1 MSSQGRLLN
10 PPTVRILYFSPS
22 IFHHLLQIIAV
33 LLLLAISRKR
43 IYQSWAFS
51 DPPDIDHKFET
62 KSLSHHPCKKVK
74 TVKGLSHDRC
84 KKSAILEWKYWQ
96 RGRKRCVQEMD
107 RGRFPS
113 RTENHFVVTSLSL
126 SSFPFVITT
135 NHDHEQ
141 LVLWFCEWYFSENI
155 SPPICVIWIF
165 EAITIFQ
172 SALFHF
178 HAQTF
183 LVFWMENIRIDG
195 DIIDIIWGY
204 LLI

>member
-22 IFHHLLQIIAV
+22 ISHHLLQIIAV
-33 LLLLAISRKR
+33 PLLLAISRKR

-51 DPPDIDHKFET
+51 DPPDIDQKFEIFVT
-62 KSLSHHPCKKVK
+62 PYLDKSENFVTRSLQ
-74 TVKGLSHDRC
+74 
-84 KKSAILEWKYWQ
+84 KSAILEWKYWQ

-107 RGRFPS
+107 WGRFPS

-141 LVLWFCEWYFSENI
+141 LVLWFCEWYFSENVF
-155 SPPICVIWIF
+155 PPICVIWIF
-165 EAITIFQ
+165 EAITIFLP
-172 SALFHF
+172 ALFYF
-178 HAQTF
+178 HAQKF
-183 LVFWMENIRIDG
+183 LISWMENIRMDG